1 MDINKIKSELHQL
14 IDQTDN
20 EDALVYIYQE
30 LLPSEDWMDSISL
43 NQKLRLDESQ
53 EQYKK
58 GRIISNDEVLKRIQQ
73 WLQK

>member
-43 NQKLRLDESQ
+43 NQKLRLEESQ

-58 GRIISNDEVLKRIQQ
+58 GRIISNDEVLKRIQH